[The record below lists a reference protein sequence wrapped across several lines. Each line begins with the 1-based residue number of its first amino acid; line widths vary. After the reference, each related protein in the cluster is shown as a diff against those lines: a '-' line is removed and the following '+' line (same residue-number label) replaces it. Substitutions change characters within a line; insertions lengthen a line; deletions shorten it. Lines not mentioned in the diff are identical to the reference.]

1 MSIEQKTHDTILF
14 KNVIKLI
21 ESKFSKRQ
29 SALVSQFAHYFCAG
43 ISSTDFEFKNA
54 NELYAPIVSL
64 WNYMQSCEGD
74 SNVRVYTPDF
84 ESHGWQSKH
93 TVVELVH
100 KDMPFLVDSVRM
112 ELNRMGINIHLHI
125 HIPLNLERTK
135 NNRISKISRPV
146 PDSPLTSST
155 PMYLEIDRQLDEGE
169 LELIR
174 VNLEEILSDVRVTVA
189 DWGAMKKKLVEVIGR
204 LDNLPKNLVNDK
216 NTECRD
222 FLEWISG
229 NHFTLLGYTYYA
241 LKQEKSD
248 LKLVPQ
254 KRQSLGLKTKDNWQ
268 PKAYR
273 LNDLPSRAR
282 NLILNNEN
290 LLVLT
295 KLSAVSRVHRPAHI
309 DYIGIKRVDEKGE
322 IIGEDR
328 FIGLYTSAAYNLN
341 PMSIPVLRQK
351 IQAVQDRSGLTSLEH
366 DLKVLKNILETYPRD
381 ELFQTRSDDLYETA
395 IGILQIQ
402 ERPIIRLFVRPD
414 PYGRFFSCL
423 VYVPREIY
431 TTLIRIKITDIL
443 KSAFGAISE
452 PQFTTSFSESIL
464 ARMHFI
470 VPVENAEKIKYD
482 VKEIEKNLH
491 QATRSWTDNLHDS
504 LLSEFGEAEGK
515 RLVLRYLEQFPLGY
529 QDESI
534 TQTAVLDIKHME
546 ALTEDNALS
555 MLLYRSQEDSHDNI
569 RFKLFY
575 RDKPKPLSDVIPML
589 ENMGLNIIGE
599 TPYKIRPVNGSPR
612 WISDFVMRHP
622 AGKLLNLEKI
632 KLKFQDAFT
641 RIWMED
647 AENDGFNGLVL
658 AASLDWREIAM
669 LRAYAKY
676 MWQIGS
682 SFSQNY
688 VEETLEV
695 YPEIAKLLVTYF
707 YQKFDPNIKQSKA
720 KVKKLRDNMLEALD
734 SVANLDQD
742 RILHRYLELIDATIR
757 TNFFQ
762 TDDEGNSKN
771 YIALKLR
778 PSQIPDIP
786 KPAPMFE
793 IFVYSPRIEGVH
805 LRGGKVARGGLRW
818 SDRREDFRTEILG
831 LVKAQQVKNSVIV
844 PVGAKGGFVCKRSL
858 SGLSREDF
866 MAEGIACY
874 KTFISALLDVTDNL
888 IDGQLIPP
896 NNVVRL
902 DEDDPYLV
910 VAADKGTATFSD
922 IANGISVDYDFWLG
936 DAFASGGSVGY
947 DHKKMGITAKGA
959 WESVKRHFME
969 MGIDCQT
976 TDFTA
981 VGIGDMGGDVFG
993 NGMLCSRH
1001 TQLVAAFNHMHI
1013 FIDPNPDAEKSYVER
1028 ERLFNLPRSTWEDYD
1043 ASLISRGG
1051 GIFSRAAKS
1060 IPLSREIKK
1069 LIGVTEDSL
1078 TPTKLINAILK
1089 AKFDLLW
1096 NGGIGTYIKSTAE
1109 THNEVGD
1116 RANDVLRVNG
1126 NELRCKIIGEGG
1138 NLGVTQLG
1146 RIEYMRNGGRANTDF
1161 IDNAGGVNC
1170 SDNEVNIKILLNQ
1183 IVGAGDMTE
1192 KQRNKLLLSM
1202 TDEVSDIV
1210 LRENFL
1216 QAQSI
1221 SASEERSPKMVKELM
1236 RFVHWLE
1243 KEDKLDRELEF
1254 LPSDEELLERIAQGE
1269 GFTRAEIAVL
1279 TAYGKMV
1286 LKEEFCAPEVA
1297 NEPFYNE
1304 VLINYFPKPIRKK
1317 FASQTQNHPL
1327 RNEII
1332 AMRLANEMV
1341 DYLGSNFAF
1350 RAMDETGATPSD
1362 VATCFTLAKEIYDM
1376 PALWKQIEALDHSIP
1391 AKTKHD
1397 MIYQTQRMVR
1407 RCTRWFLRHR
1417 RKNLKIKQG
1426 IEYFK
1431 EDVLG
1436 LQKSIHKVL
1445 EKSENDG
1452 IRKNI
1457 DSWFKQGVPKR
1468 LAERI
1473 CYMSTMFSALD
1484 IVEMAKLTGLDT
1496 SLVAEVYFKLGAKLE
1511 LHWFLEQINLQPVDN
1526 HWQAFARASF
1536 REDLDWQQR
1545 SLTVA
1550 VLHMSNKS
1558 ATAEERII
1566 NWIIENSSLLT
1577 RWQQMLADF
1586 RSSSRHEFAK
1596 FSVAL
1601 RELLILVQSS
1611 VRAAAIAREEELKTK
1626 N

>member
-1 MSIEQKTHDTILF
+1 MSIEQKTHDTILY

-29 SALVSQFAHYFCAG
+29 AELVTQFASYFCSG
-43 ISSTDFEFKNA
+43 ISSTDFEFKND

-64 WNYMQSCEGD
+64 WNYMQNCDNECS
-74 SNVRVYTPDF
+74 VRVFTPEF
-84 ESHGWQSKH
+84 ESHGWHSRH
-93 TVVELVH
+93 TVIELVH
-100 KDMPFLVDSVRM
+100 QDMPFLVDSIRM
-112 ELNRMGINIHLHI
+112 ELNRLGINIHLHI
-125 HIPLNLERTK
+125 HIPLN
-135 NNRISKISRPV
+135 ISRSKAGKINKIQR
-146 PDSPLTSST
+146 PDPEAPHSSVT
-155 PMYLEIDRQLDEGE
+155 PMYLEIDRQLDDRE
-169 LELIR
+169 LELIKL
-174 VNLEEILSDVRVTVA
+174 NLEEVLSDVRASVR
-189 DWGAMKKKLVEVIGR
+189 DWEPMKKKLTEVIGR
-204 LDNLPKNLVNDK
+204 LSNLPEKLVNEK
-216 NTECRD
+216 NTECKD

-241 LKQEKSD
+241 LKHEKND
-248 LKLVPQ
+248 IKLVPQ
-254 KRQSLGLKTKDNWQ
+254 HRNSLGLKKRDNWK
-268 PKAYR
+268 PKPYK
-273 LNDLPSRAR
+273 LGDLPSGAR
-282 NLILNNEN
+282 NLILNTQN

-309 DYIGIKRVDEKGE
+309 DYIGIKRVDENGE
-322 IIGEDR
+322 ILGEDR

-351 IQAVQDRSGLTSLEH
+351 IQLVQERSGLTTLEH
-366 DLKVLKNILETYPRD
+366 DLKVLRNILETYPRD
-381 ELFQTRSDDLYETA
+381 ELFQIRSDDLYETA
-395 IGILQIQ
+395 LGILQIQ
-402 ERPIIRLFVRPD
+402 ERPIIKLFIRRD

-431 TTLIRIKITDIL
+431 TTAIRIKITEIL
-443 KSAFGAISE
+443 TASLGAISE
-452 PQFTTSFSESIL
+452 PQFTTTFSESIL
-464 ARMHFI
+464 ARIHFTI
-470 VPVENAEKIKYD
+470 PVENAEKIRYD

-491 QATRSWTDNLHDS
+491 QATRSWQDTLTES
-504 LLSEFGEAEGK
+504 LIGEFGEAEGK
-515 RLVLRYLEQFPLGY
+515 RMVQRYADRFPLGY

-534 TQTAVLDIKHME
+534 VQTAVLDIKHME
-546 ALTEDNALS
+546 SLNDEHRLS
-555 MLLYRSQEDSHDNI
+555 MLLYRSQEDSNDNI

-575 RDKPKPLSDVIPML
+575 RDKPKPLSQVIPML

-599 TPYKIRPVNGSPR
+599 TPYKIHPNGGAER
-612 WISDFVMRHP
+612 WLSDFVMRHP
-622 AGKLLNLEKI
+622 AGKKLDLEKI
-632 KLKFQDAFT
+632 KEKFQQAFT

-647 AENDGFNGLVL
+647 AENDGFNCLVL
-658 AASLDWREIAM
+658 AASLSWREIAM

-695 YPEIAKLLVTYF
+695 YPEIAKLLVDYF
-707 YQKFDPNIKQSKA
+707 CLKFDPSEKQSKA
-720 KVKKLRDNMLEALD
+720 KIKNTRTRIIEALD
-734 SVANLDQD
+734 QVANLDQD

-762 TDDEGNSKN
+762 LNSEGDFKN
-771 YIALKLR
+771 YISFKLTPR
-778 PSQIPDIP
+778 IISDIP
-786 KPAPMFE
+786 QPAPMFE

-858 SGLSREDF
+858 SGLSREEF

-874 KTFISALLDVTDNL
+874 KIFISALLDITDNL
-888 IDGQLIPP
+888 VEGKLVPP
-896 NNVVRL
+896 ENVVRL

-922 IANGISVDYDFWLG
+922 IANGISQDYGFWMG

-969 MGIDCQT
+969 MGIDCQN

-981 VGIGDMGGDVFG
+981 VGVGDMGGDVFG
-993 NGMLCSRH
+993 NGMLCSKH
-1001 TQLVAAFNHMHI
+1001 TKLVAAFNHMHI
-1013 FIDPNPDAEKSYVER
+1013 FIDPNPDSAKSYVER
-1028 ERLFNLPRSTWEDYD
+1028 ERLFNLPRSSWQDYNTK
-1043 ASLISRGG
+1043 LISRGG
-1051 GIFSRAAKS
+1051 GVFERSAKS
-1060 IPLSREIKK
+1060 IPLSKEIKK
-1069 LIGVTEDSL
+1069 LLDVDDDAMA
-1078 TPTKLINAILK
+1078 PNQLINAILK
-1089 AKFDLLW
+1089 SPVDLLW
-1096 NGGIGTYIKSTAE
+1096 NGGIGTYIKSKVE
-1109 THNEVGD
+1109 SHSDVGD
-1116 RANDVLRVNG
+1116 RANDSLRVNG
-1126 NELRCKIIGEGG
+1126 EELRCKIIGEGG

-1170 SDNEVNIKILLNQ
+1170 SDNEVNIKIMLNQ
-1183 IVGAGDMTE
+1183 IVSAGDMTE

-1221 SASEERSPKMVKELM
+1221 SVSEQRSPKMVKELM
-1236 RFVHWLE
+1236 RFIHWLE
-1243 KEDKLDRELEF
+1243 REDRLDRELEF
-1254 LPSDEELLERIAQGE
+1254 LPSDDELVERLSQGE
-1269 GFTRAEIAVL
+1269 GLTRAEIAVL

-1286 LKEEFCAPEVA
+1286 LKEELCTPEVS
-1297 NEPFYNE
+1297 NEPFYNQ
-1304 VLINYFPKPIRKK
+1304 VLIDYFPKPIRRK
-1317 FASQTQNHPL
+1317 FAEQTELHPL

-1332 AMRLANEMV
+1332 AMKLANEMV

-1362 VATCFTLAKEIYDM
+1362 VATCFTLAKEIFDM
-1376 PALWKQIEALDHSIP
+1376 PAMWKQIEALDHSIP
-1391 AKTKHD
+1391 AKIKHD

-1417 RKNLKIKQG
+1417 RKNLEIKEG

-1431 EDVLG
+1431 EGVLE
-1436 LQKSIHKVL
+1436 LQKSIAKVL
-1445 EKSENDG
+1445 EKKENKG
-1452 IRKNI
+1452 IEKSI
-1457 DSWFKQGVPKR
+1457 AGWVAQGVPKK
-1468 LAERI
+1468 LAEKI
-1473 CYMSTMFSALD
+1473 CYLSTMFSGLD
-1484 IVEMAKLTGLDT
+1484 IVEMAKLTGLNI

-1550 VLHMSNKS
+1550 VLHMSNKK
-1558 ATAEERII
+1558 ANAEERII
-1566 NWIIENSSLLT
+1566 AWIVENADLLT
-1577 RWQQMLADF
+1577 RWQSMLADF
-1586 RSSSRHEFAK
+1586 RSSGRHEFAK

-1611 VRAAAIAREEELKTK
+1611 VRAAAIAREEDFKES
-1626 N
+1626 